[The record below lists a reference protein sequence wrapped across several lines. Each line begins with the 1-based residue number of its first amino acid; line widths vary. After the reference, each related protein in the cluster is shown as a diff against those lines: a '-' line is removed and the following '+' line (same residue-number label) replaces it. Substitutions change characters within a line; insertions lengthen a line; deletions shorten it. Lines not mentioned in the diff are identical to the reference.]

1 MGCGERRRLSIALIA
16 GAAVVIFA
24 VLTAGLIAPTL
35 FVLARNLLGIGGLL
49 PGETAPD
56 FALRDAAGQ
65 PVRLA
70 DLRGKT
76 VVVRFWSPDCAAC
89 RSELDSVRATAERYA
104 ADPSAAFV
112 SVVSRIP
119 AATVAPFVAERG
131 IRYPVAL
138 DDTGLV
144 ADAYL
149 VQALP
154 TTYVITPEGR
164 ILRGFVGAGNA
175 FQVFREAQA
184 CRASGVVTACTVQSE
199 GIPGR

>member
-1 MGCGERRRLSIALIA
+1 MRRGDGRRLSIALIA

-24 VLTAGLIAPTL
+24 VATAGLVAPTL
-35 FVLARNLLGIGGLL
+35 FVLARNLVGIGGLL
-49 PGETAPD
+49 PGELAPD
-56 FALRDAAGQ
+56 FSLRDAAGR

-76 VVVRFWSPDCAAC
+76 VILRFWSPDCAAC

-104 ADPSAAFV
+104 ADPEAAFV
-112 SVVSRIP
+112 SVVSRVP
-119 AATVAPFVAERG
+119 AASVASFVAERG

-138 DDTGLV
+138 DGSGLV

-154 TTYVITPEGR
+154 TTYVITPDGR

-175 FQVFREAQA
+175 FQVFREVQT
-184 CRASGVVTACTVQSE
+184 CRTAGPVNACTVQSE
-199 GIPGR
+199 GIPDR